1 MKKKIIKCYLKNH
14 PKNIPDDV
22 LLIAGNIG
30 SIIIGKYE
38 SIISIIE
45 KMDSKDYYLELLRE
59 F

>member
-14 PKNIPDDV
+14 PQNIPDDV

-59 F
+59 L